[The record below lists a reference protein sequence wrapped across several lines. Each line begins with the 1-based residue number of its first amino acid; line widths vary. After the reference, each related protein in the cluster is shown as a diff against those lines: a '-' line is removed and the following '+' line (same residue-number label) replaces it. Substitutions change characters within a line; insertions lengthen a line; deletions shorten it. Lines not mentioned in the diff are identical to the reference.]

1 MYPII
6 NFGLLQIPTFHLIIS
21 ISISIA
27 LLYLSYL
34 VNQNK
39 NYPRK
44 IAFDLAL
51 LSMFTGFIGGRLL
64 HIIYEAPQYYLKF
77 PSQVFQFWNGGFVY
91 YGGLI
96 TAIFACFLFLK
107 TKKENFYH
115 WADFMI
121 PVFSLSYAFGRLACF
136 FQGCCFGQYTD
147 AFWSV
152 GSRHPTQL
160 YIVFAEFTVLFLI
173 LKLKNKFK
181 NQINSSGVI
190 FNSWVFL
197 HSLSRLIIEFYR
209 DDDRGFMLLN
219 NISISQI
226 ISLFLMIISLYF
238 LKKIQIKEASNI

>member
-6 NFGLLQIPTFHLIIS
+6 NFGLFQIPTFHLIIS

-39 NYPRK
+39 NYSRK

-96 TAIFACFLFLK
+96 AAFFACFLFLK
-107 TKKENFYH
+107 TNKENFYH

-121 PVFSLSYAFGRLACF
+121 PVFSLSYAFGR
-136 FQGCCFGQYTD
+136 
-147 AFWSV
+147 
-152 GSRHPTQL
+152 
-160 YIVFAEFTVLFLI
+160 FTHFSAL
-173 LKLKNKFK
+173 
-181 NQINSSGVI
+181 
-190 FNSWVFL
+190 
-197 HSLSRLIIEFYR
+197 
-209 DDDRGFMLLN
+209 
-219 NISISQI
+219 
-226 ISLFLMIISLYF
+226 
-238 LKKIQIKEASNI
+238 